1 MATIN
6 DLPIE
11 VQNELNAKRA
21 ELSKKWRINS
31 AYEVRFTN
39 AEGTRYFYARR
50 VSVPWHDNKG
60 NYMNF
65 GGGTYWTVSYGVIKA
80 RKERRAMGITYEWCE
95 SSQRFTK
102 SANGTEIPNKVATK
116 KEVLEIAKK
125 IGTLV
130 M

>member
-21 ELSKKWRINS
+21 RLSK
-31 AYEVRFTN
+31 E
-39 AEGTRYFYARR
+39 
-50 VSVPWHDNKG
+50 WH
-60 NYMNF
+60 
-65 GGGTYWTVSYGVIKA
+65 
-80 RKERRAMGITYEWCE
+80 E

-102 SANGTEIPNKVATK
+102 SANGTEIPNRVATK
-116 KEVLEIAKK
+116 KEVLQIAKQ